1 MTDMKETEDTKEE
14 VFPTHEEIE
23 KLAYALYLTHRA
35 AGREDS
41 DSAALDDWLIA
52 EQQLCYT
59 LSERVNGVYRADV
72 RYPETFINSVIPED
86 MAFVEPQEI
95 NPLRE
100 VSQSEPFPK
109 SYSLPRKC
117 EHRRSC

>member
-41 DSAALDDWLIA
+41 DIAALDDWLIA
-52 EQQLCYT
+52 EQQLLDERRIGCL
-59 LSERVNGVYRADV
+59 LSPLKSETVARKQGKRLVLHTV
-72 RYPETFINSVIPED
+72 RT
-86 MAFVEPQEI
+86 
-95 NPLRE
+95 R
-100 VSQSEPFPK
+100 
-109 SYSLPRKC
+109 
-117 EHRRSC
+117 